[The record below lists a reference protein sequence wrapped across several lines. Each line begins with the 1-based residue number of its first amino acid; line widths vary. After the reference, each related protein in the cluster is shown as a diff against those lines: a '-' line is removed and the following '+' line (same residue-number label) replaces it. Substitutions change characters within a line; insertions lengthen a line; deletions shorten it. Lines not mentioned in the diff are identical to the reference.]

1 VPEARVERDWTQGY
15 EHHPGVV
22 EVLQTIYQHPDQY
35 WAAYEV
41 SERLVD
47 IEINFQ
53 SWRFHHMKT
62 VERIIG
68 AKAGTGGTSGVKFLQ
83 RALDTIF
90 FPELIEVRTKI
101 G

>member
-1 VPEARVERDWTQGY
+1 
-15 EHHPGVV
+15 
-22 EVLQTIYQHPDQY
+22 
-35 WAAYEV
+35 
-41 SERLVD
+41 
-47 IEINFQ
+47 
-53 SWRFHHMKT
+53 MKT

-68 AKAGTGGTSGVKFLQ
+68 GKAGTGGTSGVKLLQ